1 MQHAADDRSHP
12 IYPEEL
18 NDLQVLLR
26 RVLNERNL
34 AMESAE
40 AEDIAATLI
49 ELYQGG
55 VRDLSSF
62 RALVAK
68 GRSTGGLPV
77 SPVS

>member
-1 MQHAADDRSHP
+1 MQQATNDRSHP
-12 IYPEEL
+12 ISPEEL

-55 VRDLSSF
+55 VRDLSAL
-62 RALVAK
+62 RALV
-68 GRSTGGLPV
+68 G
-77 SPVS
+77 

>member
-18 NDLQVLLR
+18 NGLQVLLR

-40 AEDIAATLI
+40 AEDIAATLF

-55 VRDLSSF
+55 VRDISSL
-62 RALVAK
+62 RALV
-68 GRSTGGLPV
+68 G
-77 SPVS
+77 